1 MSKGLKVILYSLF
14 FVLLLSMLMFSYLK
28 WGMQIDTPTVENKSV
43 LGWKREVINDS
54 FFVVKNNWLRKNDA
68 GWWEAYIEGDPF
80 ERGAALGMLN
90 QDVLYTH
97 EKIFVDRIKELV
109 PSEDYLK
116 FLKYFVKFFNR
127 DIDKHVKDE
136 YLQEIYGES
145 HFVSDEFNF
154 IAPPYERILNYHAAH
169 DIGHALQNLALVGC
183 TSFAT
188 WGTSSANSQLLI
200 ARNFDFYVSDEFAKY
215 KLLLFVKPN
224 TGHRFVML
232 TWPGLLGCVSGM
244 NEKGLTVTINAA
256 KSDMP
261 TAAATP
267 ISLLAREIL
276 QYADNIEQA
285 YAIAQ
290 SRKTF
295 VSETIMI
302 GSNSD
307 NSAALIEKSP
317 TKTAIFYP
325 KSDRLLCS
333 NHYQSRE
340 FEEDKNNQ
348 INIAESAS
356 MYRFQRL
363 TELLDTLKV
372 IDPNSAVKVLR
383 DQRGKQNMDIGM
395 GNEKA
400 LNQLIAMH
408 SVVFQPSIRRFWI
421 STPPFQLGKFLCYD
435 FDSVFANARN
445 FKGDLQI
452 YNQEMTIEADP
463 FLSSINWSNYQN
475 FKLTKNNIK
484 EHLKGKKINLDVNSF
499 IQLNPEYWES
509 YFWVGEYF
517 ASKKQFRQAIQYY
530 NLALTKEINDKS
542 ETRKILAKIEECKK
556 RLK

>member
-1 MSKGLKVILYSLF
+1 MNRGLKVVFYSLL
-14 FVLLLSMLMFSYLK
+14 FVLLLIVLIFCYLR
-28 WGMQIDTPTVENKSV
+28 WGMQIETPVVMDKSV
-43 LGWKREVINDS
+43 LEWKREVVNDS
-54 FFVVKNNWLRKNDA
+54 FFIVKNNWLRKNDA
-68 GWWEAYIEGDPF
+68 GWWEAYIEGDAF

-90 QDVLYTH
+90 QEVLYVH

-109 PSEDYLK
+109 PSNDYLK

-127 DIDKHVKDE
+127 DIDKHIKAE

-188 WGTSSANSQLLI
+188 WGTSSVDSQLLI

-215 KLLLFVKPN
+215 KLLLFVKPDS
-224 TGHRFVML
+224 GYRFVML

-244 NEKGLTVTINAA
+244 NEKGVTVTINAA

-276 QYADNIEQA
+276 QYAENIDQA

-290 SRKTF
+290 DRKTF

-302 GSNSD
+302 GSD
-307 NSAALIEKSP
+307 KDKSAALIEKSP
-317 TKTAIFYP
+317 TKTSIFY
-325 KSDRLLCS
+325 SNTNRLLCS
-333 NHYQSRE
+333 NHYQSKA
-340 FEEDKNNQ
+340 FDNDKNNLT
-348 INIAESAS
+348 NIDESAS
-356 MYRFQRL
+356 MYRFLRL
-363 TELLDTLKV
+363 NELLDTLKV
-372 IDPNSAVKVLR
+372 VDPVSAVKILR
-383 DQRGKQNMDIGM
+383 DQRGKKNTNIGL

-435 FDSVFANARN
+435 FDSVFENAQ
-445 FKGDLQI
+445 KLKDASQI
-452 YNQEMTIEADP
+452 YNQQLTIAADP
-463 FLSSINWSNYQN
+463 FLSTIEWTN
-475 FKLTKNNIK
+475 FQKFKEVKNKIR
-484 EHLKGKKINLDVNSF
+484 EHIKGKKLDLDVTSF
-499 IQLNPEYWES
+499 IQLNPEYWEA
-509 YFWVGEYF
+509 YFWIGEF
-517 ASKKQFRQAIQYY
+517 CASNKQLQEAIQYY
-530 NLALTKEINDKS
+530 NLSLTKEINDKN
-542 ETRKILAKIEECKK
+542 ETRKILAKIEECKNK
-556 RLK
+556 LK